1 MCITVVLS
9 IVFGGYLFINAWE
22 NAEKANQREMKR
34 TESSKSEEK
43 KSEKSDDRIKKKIYE
58 RDEEYLELAL
68 AYFLNVG
75 DMKKV

>member
-1 MCITVVLS
+1 
-9 IVFGGYLFINAWE
+9 
-22 NAEKANQREMKR
+22 MKR